1 MNKWRQII
9 GLSAALIVFLSP
21 LAVFAQ
27 AQNLNQGAAG
37 IQVTPVIDE
46 FDINPGGVVERQI
59 TIDNLTRNAT
69 TYYPVVMNFEADK
82 ETGEPVFIGENER
95 FTKYALSNWVTFSES
110 SFILAPGERKKIS
123 YVVNAPGDA
132 TPGGHYGA
140 ILFSTE
146 KPEFDEN
153 GVFVGVV
160 GLIGTLALA
169 TVPGDIIEN
178 LLVNSFKSPTI
189 VFAPPAS
196 FETTIGNYGNV
207 HVRPEGGI
215 TIRNWFGKQS
225 TYLIVN
231 ESKGAV
237 LPESQRLFKNNWD
250 FSWLAIG
257 RYTANL
263 SLSYGDGKSV
273 AELRTFYI
281 IPYWFIV
288 LVGALIAM
296 FIANKLRRGRH
307 QKTKENISPPRPPRR
322 IVMG

>member
-27 AQNLNQGAAG
+27 AQNLNQGSAG

-82 ETGEPVFIGENER
+82 VTGEPVFIGENER
-95 FTKYALSNWVTFSES
+95 FTKYALSSWVTFSES

-169 TVPGDIIEN
+169 TVPG
-178 LLVNSFKSPTI
+178 
-189 VFAPPAS
+189 
-196 FETTIGNYGNV
+196 
-207 HVRPEGGI
+207 
-215 TIRNWFGKQS
+215 
-225 TYLIVN
+225 
-231 ESKGAV
+231 
-237 LPESQRLFKNNWD
+237 
-250 FSWLAIG
+250 
-257 RYTANL
+257 
-263 SLSYGDGKSV
+263 
-273 AELRTFYI
+273 
-281 IPYWFIV
+281 
-288 LVGALIAM
+288 
-296 FIANKLRRGRH
+296 
-307 QKTKENISPPRPPRR
+307 
-322 IVMG
+322 